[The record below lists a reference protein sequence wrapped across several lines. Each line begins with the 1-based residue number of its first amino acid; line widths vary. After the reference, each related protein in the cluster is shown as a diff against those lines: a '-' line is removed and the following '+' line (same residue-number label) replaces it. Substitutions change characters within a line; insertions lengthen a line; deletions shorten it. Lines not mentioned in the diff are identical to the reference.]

1 MQDNDVIIK
10 INDENENA
18 KVNEIA
24 SFKFIAIAY
33 EYYEQNFAF

>member
-10 INDENENA
+10 INGENENA

-24 SFKFIAIAY
+24 SFNFIGIAHG
-33 EYYEQNFAF
+33 